1 MLSVRFLVTLSI
13 FWLVTVAVP
22 HANSMPK
29 KPTDF
34 SCEQALTDAN
44 KLRYFRSGE
53 GYVERQN
60 GTYFSGD
67 RSLRY
72 LPGTKKSKEA
82 TPLVNVLGEQ
92 NFGSHL
98 EIIRRQL
105 GTKRFINIM
114 ESDDPDHALVRAIR
128 NDLAESEDQENV
140 EDAET
145 LKQIIESDFGPKDP
159 LSENRARQVIAIYQ
173 RMGRTAP
180 TLVEWLEPLLRG
192 NKLRQ
197 LNKSLLQ
204 DPIEKT
210 VRPNIIIYKAI
221 QVKLMLDVPTTFFIS
236 AGESGSPDTFHEILI
251 GAITMVVPKSR
262 ILSSRSGY
270 LVIENY
276 IPKEPRYGSIKFVTK
291 GFVKETL
298 ASEGFDFRDLAPQ
311 D

>member
-1 MLSVRFLVTLSI
+1 MRFLVTLSI
-13 FWLVTVAVP
+13 LWVVTGA
-22 HANSMPK
+22 ATFGQAMPETR
-29 KPTDF
+29 PDF
-34 SCEQALTDAN
+34 SCEQALTDAK
-44 KLRYFRSGE
+44 KLRYFRNGD

-72 LPGTKKSKEA
+72 LPGTKKSKES
-82 TPLVNVLGEQ
+82 TPLVNVLGDQ

-114 ESDDPDHALVRAIR
+114 ESNDPDHALVRAIR
-128 NDLAESEDQENV
+128 NDLAETEDQENV

-145 LKQIIESDFGPKDP
+145 LKQIIETDFGPKEP
-159 LSENRARQVIAIYQ
+159 LNETRARQVMAIYQ

-180 TLVEWLEPLLRG
+180 TLVEWLEPLVRG

-210 VRPNIIIYKAI
+210 VRPNIVIYKAI
-221 QVKLMLDVPTTFFIS
+221 QVKLLLDVPTTFFIS

-262 ILSSRSGY
+262 IMASRSGY

-291 GFVKETL
+291 GFAKETL
-298 ASEGFDFRDLAPQ
+298 LSEGFDFRDTTPQ
-311 D
+311 E